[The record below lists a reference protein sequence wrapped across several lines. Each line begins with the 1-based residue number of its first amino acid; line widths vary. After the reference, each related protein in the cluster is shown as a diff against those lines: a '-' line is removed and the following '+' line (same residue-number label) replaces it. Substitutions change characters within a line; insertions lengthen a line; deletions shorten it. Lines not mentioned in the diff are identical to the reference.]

1 MSSADTPAL
10 NRSRE
15 YPAATQS
22 GYVMLLLS
30 LALAAVAA
38 WLFLNAVRGEG
49 PPHGPFLIGAAVADY
64 FSLFCLTGF
73 YMINPN

>member
-30 LALAAVAA
+30 LVLAAIAA
-38 WLFLNAVRGEG
+38 WLFITAVRGEG
-49 PPHGPFLIGAAVADY
+49 PPAGLPLI
-64 FSLFCLTGF
+64 
-73 YMINPN
+73 